1 VLSEFYQL
9 RRTTIKDLAAY
20 CGFLIGF
27 IGSAPFAWPRLTAEI
42 DRGNFV
48 LGLWYF
54 FGLVSVAA
62 IATGILGLA
71 AGFVIGWLWER
82 YHRYMRARRSTT
94 KSGGETKS
102 APRIV
107 PPATSRTAAANVADE
122 AQTGSPRLHLVGAD
136 KRQSPDLVGRRLD
149 SVRFLAH
156 TVEFEFGGDFLGVSG
171 DTAIIAGGT
180 RIEFPEAGSRDALCR
195 LIGSRVERMRR
206 TPSGDIELDLDSG
219 WGLVLPR
226 PSAIVHARQ

>member
-1 VLSEFYQL
+1 MLSEFYHL

-27 IGSAPFAWPRLTAEI
+27 LGSAPFAWPQLTAEI

-54 FGLVSVAA
+54 FGLVAVAA
-62 IATGILGLA
+62 VSMGIVGLG

-82 YHRYMRARRSTT
+82 YHRYRRGRRLENAGSPP
-94 KSGGETKS
+94 S
-102 APRIV
+102 API
-107 PPATSRTAAANVADE
+107 PIKAPLE
-122 AQTGSPRLHLVGAD
+122 SPRLQLIGAE
-136 KRQSPDLVGRRLD
+136 RRLNPDLVGRRLD

-156 TVEFEFGGDFLGVSG
+156 TVEFEFGGLVVGVSG
-171 DTAIIAGGT
+171 DASIVAGGT
-180 RIEFPEAGSRDALCR
+180 RIAYPEAGSRDALCR
-195 LIGSRVERMRR
+195 LIGSRVSDMRR
-206 TPSGDIELDLDSG
+206 SNAGDIELDLDTG

-226 PSAIVHARQ
+226 AKAVVRAR